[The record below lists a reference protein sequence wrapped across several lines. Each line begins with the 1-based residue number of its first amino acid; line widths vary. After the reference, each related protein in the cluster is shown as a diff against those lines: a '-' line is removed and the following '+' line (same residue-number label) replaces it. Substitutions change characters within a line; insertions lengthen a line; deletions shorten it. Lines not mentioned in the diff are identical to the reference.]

1 MKIKTAYVYG
11 AVAILVALF
20 FILFTPSETKKGDLP
35 GNGASEVPN
44 DEAHKGLQSPGS
56 PSGSNVSPSVIEKM
70 TELKTAA
77 DKTPPDTAAIK
88 EYADFLAMAHK
99 PDEAVSYY
107 EKLLK
112 LDRKRTDVRFELAY
126 IYYTRGEYGKAE
138 KLTEDILAYDKNN
151 AQAK

>member
-56 PSGSNVSPSVIEKM
+56 PSDSNVSPSVIEKNDG
-70 TELKTAA
+70 T
-77 DKTPPDTAAIK
+77 
-88 EYADFLAMAHK
+88 
-99 PDEAVSYY
+99 
-107 EKLLK
+107 
-112 LDRKRTDVRFELAY
+112 
-126 IYYTRGEYGKAE
+126 
-138 KLTEDILAYDKNN
+138 
-151 AQAK
+151 